1 MIAATDDSA
10 PALEVLGLG
19 RRFGGFHA
27 LRGVSLR
34 VERGERRAI
43 LGPNGAGKTTLFNIL
58 SGELEPTEGSVVLFG
73 EDVTRL
79 PPHQRAR
86 RGLGRTYQTAHL
98 FAELTVREHLFLA
111 ARGRGQRRRSLFA
124 ALAERPDWAR
134 ADAMA
139 ERVGLSA
146 ERGAPAAALSH
157 GQQRQLEIG
166 MALAG
171 GPAQLLLDEPAA
183 GLSQG
188 ERGRLLTLLSELDRD
203 MTVLLIEHDM
213 DIALE
218 FARVVTILHQG
229 QTVMTGSPEEVQSSA
244 TVHELYLGAVH
255 G

>member
-1 MIAATDDSA
+1 MREGA
-10 PALEVLGLG
+10 PALEVAGLG

-43 LGPNGAGKTTLFNIL
+43 LGPNGAGKTTLFNLL
-58 SGELEPTEGSVVLFG
+58 SGELPPTEGAVFLFG

-79 PPHQRAR
+79 SPHQRAR

-98 FAELTVREHLFLA
+98 FAELSVREHLFLA
-111 ARGRGQRRRSLFA
+111 ARGSRQRRTSLFS
-124 ALAERPDWAR
+124 ALTERPSWQR
-134 ADAMA
+134 ADEVA
-139 ERVGLSA
+139 ERVGLAA

-171 GPAQLLLDEPAA
+171 GPRQLLLDEPAA

-188 ERGRLLTLLSELDRD
+188 ERSTLLGLLSGLDPD
-203 MTVLLIEHDM
+203 ITVLLIEHDM

-218 FARVVTILHQG
+218 FASVVTILHEG
-229 QTVMTGSPEEVQSSA
+229 QAVMTGSPEEVQSSEE
-244 TVHELYLGAVH
+244 VHALYLGAVR

>member
-1 MIAATDDSA
+1 MIAGRDRA
-10 PALEVLGLG
+10 PALEVAGLG

-43 LGPNGAGKTTLFNIL
+43 LGPNGAGKTTLFNLL
-58 SGELEPTEGSVVLFG
+58 SGELEPTEGAILLFG

-79 PPHQRAR
+79 SPHARAR

-111 ARGRGQRRRSLFA
+111 ARGSGQRRTSLFA

-146 ERGAPAAALSH
+146 ERGTPAAALSH

-171 GPAQLLLDEPAA
+171 GPRQLLLDEPAA
-183 GLSQG
+183 GLSPG
-188 ERGRLLTLLSELDRD
+188 ERGRLLELLSELEPD

-218 FARVVTILHQG
+218 FASVVTILHQG
-229 QTVMTGSPEEVQSSA
+229 QTVVTGSPEEIQASEE
-244 TVHELYLGAVH
+244 VHALYLGAVH

>member
-1 MIAATDDSA
+1 MTAGRDRA
-10 PALEVLGLG
+10 PALEIVGLG

-43 LGPNGAGKTTLFNIL
+43 LGPNGAGKTTLFNVL
-58 SGELEPTEGSVVLFG
+58 SGELEPTEGAVFLFG

-79 PPHQRAR
+79 SPHQRAR

-98 FAELTVREHLFLA
+98 FAELSVREHLVLA
-111 ARGRGQRRRSLFA
+111 ARGSVQRRTSLFA
-124 ALAERPDWAR
+124 ALAERPDWSR

-146 ERGAPAAALSH
+146 ERGTPAAALSH

-171 GPAQLLLDEPAA
+171 SPRQLLLDEPAA

-188 ERGRLLTLLSELDRD
+188 ERSRLLELLSELDRD

-213 DIALE
+213 D
-218 FARVVTILHQG
+218 FAFELASVVTILHQG
-229 QTVMTGSPEEVQSSA
+229 QTVLTGSPEEVQSSEA
-244 TVHELYLGAVH
+244 VHELYLGAVH